1 MFDSYTNI
9 TFLSTQEFSLLS
21 ISFRQLRQQ
30 LLRQSLSF
38 LMLLKVA

>member
-21 ISFRQLRQQ
+21 ISSRRLH
-30 LLRQSLSF
+30 LG
-38 LMLLKVA
+38 VC